1 MGENLQI
8 LKDFDKPVD
17 MHKHAL
23 FLTVLTEEIL
33 ANLNQRKKW

>member
-1 MGENLQI
+1 MSRWEF
-8 LKDFDKPVD
+8 LKDFDKLVD

-23 FLTVLTEEIL
+23 FLTVLIEEIL